1 MQAIAFRNPDG
12 KYIIIAGNTSDKEQ
26 ALTFKLGSKY
36 LNVSLPS
43 HSFNS
48 FVEK

>member
-1 MQAIAFRNPDG
+1 MPCKQLHSVTQM
-12 KYIIIAGNTSDKEQ
+12 GNTSDKEQ